1 MSVQCI
7 SFSDVFIA
15 NPVGLTHAASSQGAR
30 PELLPERL
38 LGSVRFSRLDLK
50 TAIPLNPDDYPG
62 DLLEDSPLSPSS
74 APQSPHPTPF
84 PSVGSNLTPEAGME
98 PSQSM
103 QSLHSLHSGS
113 GTGSNMST
121 QDMGHLEALR
131 QASGSSGQG
140 QYQPFTDRS
149 TFASGPTSMGS
160 GPTTSSLGSGHL
172 GSGHVGSGLMGSG
185 HIGSGQMGSGQ
196 MGSGHVGSGHM
207 ASGQTARASQG
218 ASSNE
223 RPWSHQQTHAS
234 SPHQSAGLSTV
245 PETQQSPSTASQQ
258 AYLRS
263 QSTQPQHVSDVKVT
277 GGSNLRTV
285 HGAPAERPKAMMNG
299 HF

>member
-1 MSVQCI
+1 M
-7 SFSDVFIA
+7 
-15 NPVGLTHAASSQGAR
+15 PSQGAR

-62 DLLEDSPLSPSS
+62 DLLDESPLSPSS

-113 GTGSNMST
+113 ATGSNMST
-121 QDMGHLEALR
+121 QDVGHLEALR

-140 QYQPFTDRS
+140 QHQTFTDRS

-160 GPTTSSLGSGHL
+160 GPMTSSLGSSHA
-172 GSGHVGSGLMGSG
+172 GSGHMGSG
-185 HIGSGQMGSGQ
+185 HMGSGR
-196 MGSGHVGSGHM
+196 MGSGHMGSSHVGSGHM
-207 ASGQTARASQG
+207 VSGQPALASQG

-223 RPWSHQQTHAS
+223 RPWSHHQSHAS

-245 PETQQSPSTASQQ
+245 PETQQSPSTAAQQ

-263 QSTQPQHVSDVKVT
+263 QSTQPQRMSDAKAT

-285 HGAPAERPKAMMNG
+285 HGAPAERPKAVMNG
-299 HF
+299 HI

>member
-1 MSVQCI
+1 M
-7 SFSDVFIA
+7 
-15 NPVGLTHAASSQGAR
+15 SSQGAR

-50 TAIPLNPDDYPG
+50 TAIPLNPDDFPG
-62 DLLEDSPLSPSS
+62 DLLEGDSPLSPSS

-84 PSVGSNLTPEAGME
+84 PSVGSNLTPETGME
-98 PSQSM
+98 PSQSG

-113 GTGSNMST
+113 ATGSNMST
-121 QDMGHLEALR
+121 QDVGHLEALR
-131 QASGSSGQG
+131 QPSGSSSQG

-160 GPTTSSLGSGHL
+160 GPTASNLGSGH
-172 GSGHVGSGLMGSG
+172 MGSG
-185 HIGSGQMGSGQ
+185 H

-207 ASGQTARASQG
+207 GSGHMGSGQMGSGQIGSGLVGSGHMASSQPARAGQG
-218 ASSNE
+218 ASSSE
-223 RPWSHQQTHAS
+223 RPWPHQQTHAS
-234 SPHQSAGLSTV
+234 SSHQSAGLSTV

-263 QSTQPQHVSDVKVT
+263 QSMQPQHVSDAKAT

-285 HGAPAERPKAMMNG
+285 HGAAAERPKAMMNG

>member
-1 MSVQCI
+1 M
-7 SFSDVFIA
+7 
-15 NPVGLTHAASSQGAR
+15 SSQGAR

-62 DLLEDSPLSPSS
+62 DLLQGDSPLSPSS
-74 APQSPHPTPF
+74 GPQSPHPTPF

-98 PSQSM
+98 PSQSG

-113 GTGSNMST
+113 ATGSNMST
-121 QDMGHLEALR
+121 QDVGHLEALR
-131 QASGSSGQG
+131 QPSGSSSQG

-149 TFASGPTSMGS
+149 TFASGPTSIGS
-160 GPTTSSLGSGHL
+160 GPTTSSLGSGHM
-172 GSGHVGSGLMGSG
+172 GSGHMGSSHVGSGHMGSG
-185 HIGSGQMGSGQ
+185 HTSSGHMGAGHMGSGQMGSGQ

-207 ASGQTARASQG
+207 ASSQPARAG
-218 ASSNE
+218 ASSSE
-223 RPWSHQQTHAS
+223 RPWLHQQNHAS

-263 QSTQPQHVSDVKVT
+263 QSTQPKHVSDAKAI

-285 HGAPAERPKAMMNG
+285 HGAPADRTKAVMNG